1 MTSWLPRP
9 EIGPPSSML
18 ALLQIFVLMGGLSL
32 DTFSLTVAPVDL
44 SPEWTEIELR
54 EPLTARTGNPR
65 LIVYV
70 RDVAQLGIE
79 RKRLVEELPRVLPRD
94 SLRAVVTNGEGR
106 TYDLHHTGYSF
117 FRGAAGIVL
126 EEDGVPKGETFYRL
140 KVRASQPLEDVTMV
154 WLDSLGASR
163 PN

>member
-1 MTSWLPRP
+1 MFVW
-9 EIGPPSSML
+9 
-18 ALLQIFVLMGGLSL
+18 LQIVALMGGLSL
-32 DTFSLTVAPVDL
+32 DNFALTAAPVDL

-70 RDVAQLGIE
+70 RDLDQLGIE
-79 RKRLVEELPRVLPRD
+79 RKRLVKELPHAIPRD
-94 SLRAVVTNGEGR
+94 SLLAVATNRAGKAYE
-106 TYDLHHTGYSF
+106 LHHTGYSF

-126 EEDGVPKGETFYRL
+126 EEDGVPKGETFYGL
-140 KVRASQPLEDVTMV
+140 KLRSRVPLKGVTMV

-163 PN
+163 PD

>member
-1 MTSWLPRP
+1 RRRSSSPWRPRASSSSRRSSPQAIPSSTPSSASTTASTRRAGKTRALEGRDAQVTATASAGTMTAWLPRP

-44 SPEWTEIELR
+44 SPEWTEVELR

-70 RDVAQLGIE
+70 RDLGQLGIE
-79 RKRLVEELPRVLPRD
+79 RKR
-94 SLRAVVTNGEGR
+94 
-106 TYDLHHTGYSF
+106 
-117 FRGAAGIVL
+117 
-126 EEDGVPKGETFYRL
+126 
-140 KVRASQPLEDVTMV
+140 
-154 WLDSLGASR
+154 
-163 PN
+163 